1 MENKKLAFGQILKEL
16 RAEKGLTQTE
26 IAKEIGVSQG
36 TIYFWEN
43 SINEPTASYLVR
55 LSKFFKVSVDSLL
68 GIDDERPLS
77 EKEQILQFYQ
87 MMNQKQKAFALNI
100 MRLILNEN

>member
-16 RAEKGLTQTE
+16 RTEKGLTQTQ

-55 LSKFFKVSVDSLL
+55 LSKLFKVSVDYLL
-68 GIDDERPLS
+68 GVDDERPLS
-77 EKEQILQFYQ
+77 EKEQVLQFYQ
-87 MMNQKQKAFALNI
+87 MMNPKQKAFALNI
-100 MRLILNEN
+100 MRLIINDN